1 MTDSSASKYSE
12 IPVITGLR
20 SLPRVQSIAEQS
32 NYASLPKPNTP
43 ILTILQHSRI
53 YLGLRSKQE
62 KDGSNIS
69 MLDY

>member
-1 MTDSSASKYSE
+1 MTDSSASEYSGT
-12 IPVITGLR
+12 PVITCLG
-20 SLPRVQSIAEQS
+20 SLSGVQSITEQS